1 MIIFILIQN
10 TNTLDVKICP
20 QSCLL
25 FIFGQVMKAI
35 AELSSMSETQVG
47 GLIREQFP
55 PNTPP
60 AGRARAREPAPLWWK
75 QNYRVV
81 DLLVNYICLI
91 FTSNVC

>member
-35 AELSSMSETQVG
+35 AELSSMSETQGG

-55 PNTPP
+55 PNTTP
-60 AGRARAREPAPLWWK
+60 AGRARAREPAPLRWK
-75 QNYRVV
+75 LNYRVV
-81 DLLVNYICLI
+81 DLLVNYI
-91 FTSNVC
+91 